1 MSPNLENQMPDL
13 VEIEPNQN
21 QINLT
26 LTPISDLSA
35 STSLSDGIQSSGSES
50 HEEVLVDEL
59 ADLVVGSVFANLVS
73 LEHNIREL
81 LVRVSGTERLE
92 TVTQINLRVIARE
105 VALQQLGTYLPAL
118 RELTLDGSIISSF
131 RDLGYG
137 LRHLKIL
144 KVNRCQLTCIDGV
157 FGFENLE
164 ELYAADN
171 SIKDLS
177 PCAFFSNLRIIDVRR
192 YGLTITT
199 ST

>member
-1 MSPNLENQMPDL
+1 MPDL

-157 FGFENLE
+157 FG
-164 ELYAADN
+164 
-171 SIKDLS
+171 
-177 PCAFFSNLRIIDVRR
+177 
-192 YGLTITT
+192 
-199 ST
+199 